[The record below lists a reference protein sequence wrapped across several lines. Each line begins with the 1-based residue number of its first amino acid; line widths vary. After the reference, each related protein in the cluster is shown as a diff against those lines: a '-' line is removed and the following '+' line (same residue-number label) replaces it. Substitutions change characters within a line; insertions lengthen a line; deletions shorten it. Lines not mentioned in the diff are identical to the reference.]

1 MAATAV
7 IALASLACGG
17 AAPTLGGAEQ
27 WAAGGNANWGD
38 VNEMLR
44 SDDPDDVVRLG
55 EIGLDEAAMVIPGA
69 ESDNLVILFEEN
81 GGPDRLVTAAIADGA
96 IREQILAVVSVHPTQ
111 TAAAVTAS
119 GRLVMADDDD
129 LGRALGGEATGP
141 DESTPVD
148 PRIGVY
154 YPGIAL
160 RAEYP
165 SPFRVG
171 ALDLTEDST
180 VLAGGLDEGRIARID
195 TDGTTTHLLGP
206 TGSGAQVT
214 ADQDLGPVISVM
226 PLDDDRVAFVAGTAG
241 DTRLYVLDDTAVRRM
256 PADRQD
262 TSPVAGTDERRVLLL
277 AEPYPRAAI
286 TPLAPSPDGRVLTT
300 GIGPDG
306 DPRIA
311 LVDVDTGD
319 IEVLATL
326 DDVEPT
332 IDDPVSAAIVGD
344 DLIFLA
350 QHQLW
355 RLPDVVTPD
364 EP

>member
-7 IALASLACGG
+7 IALACGG

-38 VNEMLR
+38 VNELLR

-69 ESDNLVILFEEN
+69 DSDNVVILFEDN
-81 GGPDRLVTAAIADGA
+81 GGPDRLVTAAIVDGA
-96 IREQILAVVSVHPTQ
+96 IREQILALVSVHPTQ
-111 TAAAVTAS
+111 TAAAVTSS

-129 LGRALGGEATGP
+129 LGRALGGEPTGP

-171 ALDLTEDST
+171 ALDLTEDGT
-180 VLAGGLDEGRIARID
+180 VLAGGLDEGRIARIGS
-195 TDGTTTHLLGP
+195 DGTTTHLLGP
-206 TGSGAQVT
+206 AGAGARVT
-214 ADQDLGPVISVM
+214 ADHDLGSVIAVM
-226 PLDDDRVAFVAGTAG
+226 PLDDRVVFVAGTDG
-241 DTRLYVLDDTAVRRM
+241 DTHLYVLADTGVRQIPDDEA
-256 PADRQD
+256 A
-262 TSPVAGTDERRVLLL
+262 SPVAGTNERRVPLL

-286 TPLAPSPDGRVLTT
+286 TPLAPSPDGRILTT

-306 DPRIA
+306 DPQIS

-355 RLPDVVTPD
+355 RLPDVVTTD